1 MAGPRYKPGVLP
13 VLLLDVQRPD
23 LGAALAERGLKASMA
38 VASAAAALV
47 GEGAPRPA
55 CPVVIQA
62 SAPAT
67 AGALLDGGADD
78 VVLATDPDSLVA
90 ARLAAVIRRSRPGLI
105 QVGNIAIDTVERR
118 VTRAGRPIHLLPR
131 EYALLLYL
139 ARHAGQ
145 VVDHATLHSA
155 LWGRG
160 FDPGTN
166 VIAVHVSRL
175 RGKLGTGGVT
185 VVTERGRGYRLTPS
199 VAGGGKV
206 A

>member
-13 VLLLDVQRPD
+13 VLLLDIERPQ
-23 LGAALAERGLKASMA
+23 LAAALAERGMRASMA
-38 VASAAAALV
+38 VASAAVALV
-47 GEGAPRPA
+47 GEGVPRPS

-62 SAPAT
+62 SAPAG

-90 ARLAAVIRRSRPGLI
+90 ARLAAVIRRSRPG
-105 QVGNIAIDTVERR
+105 QVHVGDIAIDTVERR
-118 VTRAGRPIHLLPR
+118 VTRGGRPIRLLPR

-175 RGKLGTGGVT
+175 RGKLGEGGVT
-185 VVTERGRGYRLTPS
+185 VATERGRGYRLT
-199 VAGGGKV
+199 VAGAGQG